1 MEGSMRRLA
10 EIEKRITQ
18 LEGQNPFRLRL
29 FIRITIAPGHDIFD
43 RAEAGSE
50 YFVREEGE
58 SYRQFCDRIKQ
69 STEANPIWM
78 FPQSHE
84 PAFIAQRARNTAQ
97 LQAPTKTA
105 FKFEPGRDI
114 PCPAPSPCRTE

>member
-1 MEGSMRRLA
+1 MRRIA
-10 EIEKRITQ
+10 D
-18 LEGQNPFRLRL
+18 LENRVSGLENRNPFRLRL

-43 RAEAGSE
+43 RAEAGGA

-69 STEANPIWM
+69 STEADPIWM

-84 PAFIAQRARNTAQ
+84 PEFKAQRTRNAAQ
-97 LQAPTKTA
+97 LKALTETASMVESGRGALDPTPYPQGNR
-105 FKFEPGRDI
+105 E
-114 PCPAPSPCRTE
+114 S